1 MIKLLASVGI
11 AFSLMACSTINPYT
25 GEKKTSH
32 AVKGTTI
39 GAAAGAVLG
48 LVAGKDA
55 KSRRQYA
62 LIGAGVGAATGAGVG
77 VYMDVQEAKL
87 RQELEATGVSVI
99 RDGDNIILS
108 MPGNITFPS
117 DSSTLNAGARDVLNS
132 VSKVLKE
139 YKKTN
144 IAVAGYTDST
154 GNASY
159 NQLLSEKRARTVADT
174 LMDFGVARD
183 RVFAQGFG
191 IQNPIAS
198 NDTPEGRAENR
209 RVELALVPAGE
220 F

>member
-1 MIKLLASVGI
+1 MIKPLASALI
-11 AFSLMACSTINPYT
+11 AFTLVACSTVNPYT

-48 LVAGKDA
+48 LAVGKDA
-55 KSRRQYA
+55 DSRRKYA
-62 LIGAGVGAATGAGVG
+62 LIGATAGAATGAGVG

-108 MPGNITFPS
+108 MPGNITFAS
-117 DSSTLNAGARDVLNS
+117 DSASVNANAREILNS

-154 GNASY
+154 GQASY
-159 NQLLSEKRARTVADT
+159 NQLLSEKRARSVADI
-174 LMDFGVARD
+174 LLDFGVERS
-183 RVFAQGFG
+183 RVYSQGFG

-198 NDTPEGRAENR
+198 NDTVEGRAQNR
-209 RVELALVPAGE
+209 RVELALVPTGE
-220 F
+220 

>member
-1 MIKLLASVGI
+1 MIKPLAS
-11 AFSLMACSTINPYT
+11 AFMAFALVACSTINPYT

-48 LVAGKDA
+48 LAVGKDA
-55 KSRRQYA
+55 DSRRKYA
-62 LIGAGVGAATGAGVG
+62 LIGATAGAATGAGVG

-87 RQELEATGVSVI
+87 RQELESTGVSVI

-108 MPGNITFPS
+108 MPGNITFAS
-117 DSSTLNAGARDVLNS
+117 DSAALYDGSREILNS

-154 GNASY
+154 GQASY
-159 NQLLSEKRARTVADT
+159 NQLLSEKRARSVADV
-174 LMDFGVARD
+174 LLDFGVD
-183 RVFAQGFG
+183 RNRVYSQGFG

-198 NDTPEGRAENR
+198 NSTVEGRAQNR
-209 RVELALVPAGE
+209 RVELALVPTGE
-220 F
+220 

>member
-1 MIKLLASVGI
+1 MIKPLAS
-11 AFSLMACSTINPYT
+11 AFMAFALVACSTINPYT

-48 LVAGKDA
+48 LAVGKDA
-55 KSRRQYA
+55 DSRRKYA
-62 LIGAGVGAATGAGVG
+62 LIGATAGAATGAGVG

-87 RQELEATGVSVI
+87 RQELESTGVSVI

-108 MPGNITFPS
+108 MPGNITFAS
-117 DSSTLNAGARDVLNS
+117 DSAALYDGSREILNS

-154 GNASY
+154 GQASY
-159 NQLLSEKRARTVADT
+159 NQLLSEKCARSVADV
-174 LMDFGVARD
+174 LLDFGVD
-183 RVFAQGFG
+183 RNRVYSQGFG

-198 NDTPEGRAENR
+198 NSTVEGRAQNR
-209 RVELALVPAGE
+209 RVELALVPTGE
-220 F
+220 

>member
-1 MIKLLASVGI
+1 MIKPFASAVI
-11 AFSLMACSTINPYT
+11 AFALVACSTINPYT
-25 GEKKTSH
+25 GEKQTSH

-48 LVAGKDA
+48 LAVGKDA
-55 KSRRQYA
+55 DSRRKYA
-62 LIGAGVGAATGAGVG
+62 LIGATAGAATGAGVG

-108 MPGNITFPS
+108 MPGNITFAS
-117 DSSTLNAGARDVLNS
+117 DSASVNANARDILNS

-154 GNASY
+154 GQASY
-159 NQLLSEKRARTVADT
+159 NQLLSEKRARSVADI
-174 LMDFGVARD
+174 LLDFGVERS
-183 RVFAQGFG
+183 RVYSQGFG

-198 NDTPEGRAENR
+198 NDTVEGRAQNR
-209 RVELALVPAGE
+209 RVELALVPTGE
-220 F
+220 

>member
-1 MIKLLASVGI
+1 MIKPLAS
-11 AFSLMACSTINPYT
+11 AFMAFALVACSTINPYT

-48 LVAGKDA
+48 LAVGKDA
-55 KSRRQYA
+55 DSRRKYA
-62 LIGAGVGAATGAGVG
+62 LIGATAGAATGAGVG

-87 RQELEATGVSVI
+87 RQELESTGVSVI

-108 MPGNITFPS
+108 MPGNITFAS
-117 DSSTLNAGARDVLNS
+117 DSAALYDGSREILNS

-144 IAVAGYTDST
+144 IAIAGYTDST
-154 GNASY
+154 GQASY
-159 NQLLSEKRARTVADT
+159 NQLLSEKRARSVADV
-174 LMDFGVARD
+174 LLDFGVD
-183 RVFAQGFG
+183 RNRVYSQGFG

-198 NDTPEGRAENR
+198 NSTVEGRAQNR
-209 RVELALVPAGE
+209 RVELALVPTGE
-220 F
+220 

>member
-117 DSSTLNAGARDVLNS
+117 DSSSINEGAREILNS

-144 IAVAGYTDST
+144 IAIAGYTDST
-154 GNASY
+154 GNAAY
-159 NQLLSEKRARTVADT
+159 NQLLSEKRAQTVANI
-174 LMDFGVARD
+174 LMDFGVDRK
-183 RVFAQGFG
+183 RVFSQGFG

-198 NDTPEGRAENR
+198 NDTAEGRAQNR
-209 RVELALVPAGE
+209 RVELALVPTGE
-220 F
+220 

>member
-11 AFSLMACSTINPYT
+11 AFSLMACSTSNPYT

-117 DSSTLNAGARDVLNS
+117 DSSSINEGAREILNS

-144 IAVAGYTDST
+144 IAIAGYTDST
-154 GNASY
+154 GNAAY
-159 NQLLSEKRARTVADT
+159 NQLLSEKRAQTVANI
-174 LMDFGVARD
+174 LMDFGVDRK
-183 RVFAQGFG
+183 RVFSQGFG

-198 NDTPEGRAENR
+198 NDTAEGRAQNR
-209 RVELALVPAGE
+209 RVELALVPTGE
-220 F
+220 

>member
-1 MIKLLASVGI
+1 MIKPFASAVI
-11 AFSLMACSTINPYT
+11 AFALVACSTINPYT
-25 GEKKTSH
+25 GEKQTSH

-55 KSRRQYA
+55 KSRRNYA
-62 LIGAGVGAATGAGVG
+62 LIGATAGAATGAGVG

-87 RQELEATGVSVI
+87 RQELESTGVSVI
-99 RDGDNIILS
+99 RDGNNIILS
-108 MPGNITFPS
+108 MPGNITFSS
-117 DSSTLNAGARDVLNS
+117 DSASVSQSAREILGS

-154 GNASY
+154 GQASY
-159 NQLLSEKRARTVADT
+159 NQLLSEKRARSVADV
-174 LMDFGVARD
+174 LLDLGVDRG
-183 RVFAQGFG
+183 RVFSQGFG

-198 NDTPEGRAENR
+198 NDTVEGRAQNR
-209 RVELALVPAGE
+209 RVELALVPTGE
-220 F
+220 

>member
-1 MIKLLASVGI
+1 MIKPFASAVI
-11 AFSLMACSTINPYT
+11 AFALVACSTINPYT
-25 GEKKTSH
+25 GEKQTSH

-55 KSRRQYA
+55 KSRRNYA
-62 LIGAGVGAATGAGVG
+62 LIGATAGAATGAGVG

-87 RQELEATGVSVI
+87 RQELESTGVSVI
-99 RDGDNIILS
+99 RDGNNIILS
-108 MPGNITFPS
+108 MPGNITFSS
-117 DSSTLNAGARDVLNS
+117 DSASVSQSAREVLGS

-154 GNASY
+154 GQASY
-159 NQLLSEKRARTVADT
+159 NQLLSEKRARSVADV
-174 LMDFGVARD
+174 LLDLGVDRG
-183 RVFAQGFG
+183 RVFSQGFG

-198 NDTPEGRAENR
+198 NDTVEGRAQNR
-209 RVELALVPAGE
+209 RVELALVPTGE
-220 F
+220 

>member
-1 MIKLLASVGI
+1 MIKPFASAVI
-11 AFSLMACSTINPYT
+11 AFALVACSTINPYT
-25 GEKKTSH
+25 GEKQTSH

-55 KSRRQYA
+55 KSRRNYA
-62 LIGAGVGAATGAGVG
+62 LIGATAGAATGAGVG

-87 RQELEATGVSVI
+87 RHELESTGVSVI
-99 RDGDNIILS
+99 RDGNNIILS
-108 MPGNITFPS
+108 MPGNITFSS
-117 DSSTLNAGARDVLNS
+117 DSASVSQNAREVLGS

-154 GNASY
+154 GQASY
-159 NQLLSEKRARTVADT
+159 NQLLSEKRARSVADV
-174 LMDFGVARD
+174 LLDMGVDRG
-183 RVFAQGFG
+183 RVFSQGFG

-198 NDTPEGRAENR
+198 NDTVEGRAQNR
-209 RVELALVPAGE
+209 RVELALVPTGE
-220 F
+220 

>member
-1 MIKLLASVGI
+1 MKKILFTAAIALSLA
-11 AFSLMACSTINPYT
+11 ACSINPYT

-32 AVKGTTI
+32 AVKGSTI
-39 GAAAGAVLG
+39 GAAAGVVLG
-48 LVAGKDA
+48 LAVGKDA
-55 KSRRQYA
+55 KSRRKYA
-62 LIGAGVGAATGAGVG
+62 LIGAGVGGATGAGVG

-159 NQLLSEKRARTVADT
+159 NQLLSEKRARTVADN
-174 LMDFGVARD
+174 LMDFGVARE

-198 NDTPEGRAENR
+198 NDTAEGRAENR

>member
-1 MIKLLASVGI
+1 MKKILVTAAIAASLA
-11 AFSLMACSTINPYT
+11 ACSVNPYT

-32 AVKGTTI
+32 AVKGSSI
-39 GAAAGAVLG
+39 GAAAGAILG
-48 LVAGKDA
+48 LAVGKDA
-55 KSRRQYA
+55 KSRRKYA
-62 LIGAGVGAATGAGVG
+62 LIGAGVGGATGAGVG

-87 RQELEATGVSVI
+87 REELEATGVSVI

-117 DSSTLNAGARDVLNS
+117 DSSSINENAREVLNS

-174 LMDFGVARD
+174 LMDFGVARE

>member
-1 MIKLLASVGI
+1 MKKVLLATGI
-11 AFSLMACSTINPYT
+11 AFSLAACSINPYT

-32 AVKGTTI
+32 AVKGSTI

-48 LVAGKDA
+48 LAVGKDA
-55 KSRRQYA
+55 KSRRKYA
-62 LIGAGVGAATGAGVG
+62 LIGAGVGGATGAGVG

-117 DSSTLNAGARDVLNS
+117 DSSTLNAGAKDVLSS

>member
-1 MIKLLASVGI
+1 MKKILLATGI
-11 AFSLMACSTINPYT
+11 AFSLAACSINPYT

-32 AVKGTTI
+32 AVKGSTI

-48 LVAGKDA
+48 LAVGKDA
-55 KSRRQYA
+55 KSRRKYA
-62 LIGAGVGAATGAGVG
+62 LIGAGVGGATGAGVG

-117 DSSTLNAGARDVLNS
+117 DSSTLNAGAKDVLSS